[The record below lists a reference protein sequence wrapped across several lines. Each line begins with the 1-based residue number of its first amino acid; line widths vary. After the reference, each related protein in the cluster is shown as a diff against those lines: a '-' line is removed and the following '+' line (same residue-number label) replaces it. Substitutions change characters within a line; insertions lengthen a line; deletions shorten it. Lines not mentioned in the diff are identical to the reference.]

1 MTLIRGTSLAGYPE
15 LVAELGGDPEALLRT
30 VGISADAVGDYTAFI
45 DYVGVLRSLEAA
57 ARVTG
62 ALDFGRRLA
71 ERQGVEIFGPVSAAA
86 RSAPTVG
93 ESVMTYARYL
103 RAYSPAI
110 QVGRRGSPI
119 PTLCSGSFGSSS
131 TVAAAP
137 SGHRAVPRCGAA
149 GLQVLAGFGLRPSC
163 RASPSWGVG
172 AAAGVRPLLRR
183 CARVRCPVCGVH
195 GPFERSAR
203 PLSGDRVMHEAL
215 VAYLEATTPS
225 PAAGLSASVAEL
237 IRRLLPTGAGD
248 LTVVA
253 ERLSVHPRTLQRR
266 LAEEGTSYE
275 ALVDDVRRRTAETY
289 LRDTDMTLSHLASE
303 LGYAEQSGLARAARR
318 WFGASPRAIA
328 VRYARVRSAGPSSVA
343 PRQELV
349 VRRQVSGSARRHA
362 LPRQERAT
370 RGAGDG
376 SRGCRVHL
384 AR

>member
-15 LVAELGGDPEALLRT
+15 LVAELGGDPGALLRT

-71 ERQGVEIFGPVSAAA
+71 QRQGVEIFGPVSAAA

-110 QVGRRGSPI
+110 QVGLVGLPDPNVVFWEFRIVLDRLPPHRQGIELSLGVALRVFRFLLGSDYAPVAVHLPHAALAPRREYVRY
-119 PTLCSGSFGSSS
+119 FG
-131 TVAAAP
+131 AAP
-137 SGHRAVPRCGAA
+137 EFDAPAA
-149 GLQVLAGFGLRPSC
+149 GFT
-163 RASPSWGVG
+163 
-172 AAAGVRPLLRR
+172 
-183 CARVRCPVCGVH
+183 VRC
-195 GPFERSAR
+195 SDLAR

-289 LRDTDMTLSHLASE
+289 LRDTDMTVSHLASE

-318 WFGASPRAIA
+318 WFGASPRA
-328 VRYARVRSAGPSSVA
+328 Y
-343 PRQELV
+343 
-349 VRRQVSGSARRHA
+349 RRA
-362 LPRQERAT
+362 LRA
-370 RGAGDG
+370 
-376 SRGCRVHL
+376 SP
-384 AR
+384 